1 MTRDSALR
9 ARLQSALARAGL
21 DLLAI
26 DPRHSLQVPH
36 ESPAPPL
43 LVLLDLRTADVEAAR
58 LSDAWRDRFG
68 TQLPIIVI
76 AESVQTAAEV
86 RALHAAGVTGYLSAS
101 TDEAQLMPAL
111 APWLYPDNFNRRSH
125 ARLEIGLPVSYRAGD
140 TVAAALTRN
149 IGSGGMAVR
158 TTQTLP
164 PETPLVLSCRLPGVA
179 DELTIEARVCW
190 CEPGVAMGLTFTRVS
205 AADQAAIDA
214 CVGTRLALSGH

>member
-26 DPRHSLQVPH
+26 DPRHSLQVPR

-68 TQLPIIVI
+68 AQLPIIVI

-111 APWLYPDNFNRRSH
+111 APWLGAP
-125 ARLEIGLPVSYRAGD
+125 ATPPRAAPRAD
-140 TVAAALTRN
+140 A
-149 IGSGGMAVR
+149 GSGV
-158 TTQTLP
+158 
-164 PETPLVLSCRLPGVA
+164 V
-179 DELTIEARVCW
+179 
-190 CEPGVAMGLTFTRVS
+190 
-205 AADQAAIDA
+205 
-214 CVGTRLALSGH
+214 